1 MVWEL
6 WESYKKERK
15 IPRRLRCAS
24 SILAPGIFCCLTF
37 AFFLIRR
44 PLFAFCLR
52 WRIAKAD
59 YFENLRERG
68 LIKVAVPTLLLID
81 SMLPG
86 IRKKIEESQ
95 SKNH

>member
-1 MVWEL
+1 MGWEL
-6 WESYKKERK
+6 WESYKKKRK
-15 IPRRLRCAS
+15 IPRRLRFAS
-24 SILAPGIFCCLTF
+24 SIRAPGILLSNISP
-37 AFFLIRR
+37 FLIRH

-81 SMLPG
+81 SMLPA
-86 IRKKIEESQ
+86 IRKKVEESN
-95 SKNH
+95 KEP